1 MTSQSDP
8 PDLRMALRLHQAGQ
22 VGPAADIYREILTR
36 NPNNTDALHYLGLL
50 ESRAGNFEHGTSL
63 IARSLQLQPSNIQF
77 RENYAT
83 ILYEARRYELAIEI
97 CDEELRANPRSVYL
111 LYISASALFKLK
123 RLPESL
129 EAFDKLLALQPDHL
143 VAINERGTVL
153 AQMGEYEKALVAFQK
168 AISLNPRFPDAHLH
182 RGNLLGELDRHDEAK
197 LEFEK
202 ALALNPRLARAWSGL
217 GITLRERYLFDE
229 ALAAFDKALA
239 LESDLV
245 EAWLGRGNVYASLK
259 LHDNALTAYDRALR
273 LKPDLAQAWFGRG
286 NVYASLKQ
294 YDNALAAYDRA
305 LSLQPDLAQAW
316 FGRGNVYASLKQY
329 EKALSAYDQALGL
342 EHDLTY
348 ALANRLYTRQLL
360 CDWTNIESEID
371 QVLSTV
377 RNQQPFFPFNLLLVL
392 SSPKDQWQCAK
403 VFAAHQRS
411 FPPLWR
417 GEIYSHS
424 RIRIAYLSADFHEH
438 ATAYLTVGLFEK
450 HDKNRFEVYA
460 ISAGPNDNSD
470 IRLRIA
476 RAVDHFIDV
485 QDKSD
490 EEIAQLIRRSE
501 IDLLV
506 DLKGWTY
513 NARNNVLPRRAAPLQ
528 VNYLGYPGTMGA
540 DYVDYIIAD
549 QTIIPKEQFPYY
561 SERVVWL
568 PDTYQVNDSRRP
580 ISEHALTREE
590 CDLPAAAFVFCCFN
604 NPYKILPDM
613 FDIWM
618 RLLQRTEGSVL
629 WLFEDHPT
637 ASANLRRE
645 AEGRGVS
652 PKRLVFAQKIP
663 LPDHLARHRHADL
676 FLDTIPCTAHT
687 TASDALWAGLPIV
700 TCLGETFAGRVAA
713 SLLRAIGLPELV
725 TASLKE
731 YESLALK
738 LANDPA
744 LLQAVKAKLA
754 QNRERCPLFDTARFT
769 RHIEAAYVRMWER
782 YQRGDNPEVF
792 TVRR

>member
-1 MTSQSDP
+1 MVSHVFSRDEP

-22 VGPAADIYREILTR
+22 LGPAADIYREILTR
-36 NPNNTDALHYLGLL
+36 NPNNTYALHYLGLL
-50 ESRAGNFEHGTSL
+50 ETRAGNLEHGTSL
-63 IARSLQLQPSNIQF
+63 IARSLQLEPSNIQF
-77 RENYAT
+77 RENYAAL
-83 ILYEARRYELAIEI
+83 LYEARRYELAVEI
-97 CDEELRANPRSVYL
+97 CDEELKANPRRVYL
-111 LYISASALFKLK
+111 LYVSALALFKLN

-143 VAINERGTVL
+143 IAINERGTVL
-153 AQMGEYEKALVAFQK
+153 AEMGENEKALVDFQK
-168 AISLNPRFPDAHLH
+168 AISLNLKFPDAHINM
-182 RGNLLGELDRHDEAK
+182 GNLLGKLDRYDEAT

-217 GITLRERYLFDE
+217 GNTLRDRHLFDE

-239 LESDLV
+239 LESDIV
-245 EAWLGRGNVYASLK
+245 EAWLGRGNVCALLK
-259 LHDNALTAYDRALR
+259 QFDNALTAYDRALI
-273 LKPDLAQAWFGRG
+273 LK
-286 NVYASLKQ
+286 
-294 YDNALAAYDRA
+294 
-305 LSLQPDLAQAW
+305 PDLAQAW

-329 EKALSAYDQALGL
+329 EKALSAYDQALSL

-348 ALANRLYTRQLL
+348 ALANRLYTKQLL

-377 RNQQPFFPFNLLLVL
+377 RNKKPFFPFNLLLIS
-392 SSPKDQWQCAK
+392 SSPEDQLQCAK
-403 VFAAHQRS
+403 VFASHQRS

-450 HDKNRFEVYA
+450 HDKNHFEVYA

-485 QDKSD
+485 RDKSD
-490 EEIAQLIRRSE
+490 EEIAQLIRRFE
-501 IDLLV
+501 IDLLL

-513 NARNNVLPRRAAPLQ
+513 NARNNVLPRRVAPLQ
-528 VNYLGYPGTMGA
+528 VNYLGYPGTIGA
-540 DYVDYIIAD
+540 DYIDYIIAD
-549 QTIIPKEQFPYY
+549 PTIIPKEQFPYY

-590 CDLPAAAFVFCCFN
+590 CVLPAAAFVFCCFN
-604 NPYKILPDM
+604 NPHKILPDI

-618 RLLQRTEGSVL
+618 RLLQRTEGSIL
-629 WLFEDHPT
+629 WLFENHPT

-645 AEGRGVS
+645 AERRGVS

-676 FLDTIPCTAHT
+676 FLDTMPCTAHT

-725 TASLKE
+725 TVSLKE

-744 LLQAVKAKLA
+744 LLQGIKAKLA

-769 RHIEAAYVRMWER
+769 RHIEAAYVMMLER
-782 YQRGDNPEVF
+782 HQRGETPEPLAVAPIK
-792 TVRR
+792 